1 MPLKQSNLNSNYK
14 KEKNLLGEKW
24 RHSGDIVEP
33 KRRTNV
39 LSACIKFLPN
49 SPKTEKIITHSKP
62 TFSCE
67 SNEKNRA
74 IKKSKGVKLC
84 YAYKF

>member
-1 MPLKQSNLNSNYK
+1 MPLKQPNLNPNDK
-14 KEKNLLGEKW
+14 KEKNLLGEPW

-33 KRRTNV
+33 RRRINV

-49 SPKTEKIITHSKP
+49 SLKIEKIITYFKP

-67 SNEKNRA
+67 SNEKTRA
-74 IKKSKGVKLC
+74 IKKS
-84 YAYKF
+84 